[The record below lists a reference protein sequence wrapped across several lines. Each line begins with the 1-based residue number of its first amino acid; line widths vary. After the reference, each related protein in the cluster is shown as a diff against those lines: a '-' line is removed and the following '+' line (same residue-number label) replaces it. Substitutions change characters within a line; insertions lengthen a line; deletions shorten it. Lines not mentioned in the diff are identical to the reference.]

1 MGQIRSVLFGP
12 WRHNA
17 LTIDD
22 IPSAHAR
29 RQQARVHARPPA
41 LTNPHKPAHL
51 SPRRVKQGIRF
62 IAHTFDGLCP
72 EVHKMAVEGI
82 KQIIPGL
89 ICVTDLSALQYNL
102 VKLNA
107 DFNVVAINGVTD
119 YPIGVLD
126 NAPVG
131 TASVPAEASVTCFGV
146 TKVKLGGTV

>member
-1 MGQIRSVLFGP
+1 
-12 WRHNA
+12 
-17 LTIDD
+17 
-22 IPSAHAR
+22 
-29 RQQARVHARPPA
+29 
-41 LTNPHKPAHL
+41 
-51 SPRRVKQGIRF
+51 
-62 IAHTFDGLCP
+62 
-72 EVHKMAVEGI
+72 MAVEGI

-146 TKVKLGGTV
+146 TKVKLGGTVVAGDRVGHDGAGLCVTQIDGTDTTDYVIGTALEGGAINEIRSILIGCAPHRAS